1 MTEEANLLP
10 DEKKYMWYLETL
22 SFCHFDTKLKRLCQ
36 EEKYSKSNR
45 LERRYFQF
53 SVLDDFKK

>member
-1 MTEEANLLP
+1 MLN
-10 DEKKYMWYLETL
+10 KNIFTL
-22 SFCHFDTKLKRLCQ
+22 RNDRRSESSKHSHFVILTAKLKRLCQ

-53 SVLDDFKK
+53 SILDDLKR